1 MSYNRYLLSGY
12 NYIDFIL
19 MDSINETDIQN
30 TLDMVFDNMS
40 NVSFEQFVAELERK
54 SERLESTY
62 SRKGSAKQY
71 NQGAPDYYSE
81 RDDDPSSLERRF
93 MERHLLQVYPHLQA
107 DY

>member
-1 MSYNRYLLSGY
+1 
-12 NYIDFIL
+12 

-30 TLDMVFDNMS
+30 TLDMVFDNMA

-54 SERLESTY
+54 TERLESSY

-81 RDDDPSSLERRF
+81 RDDDPSSVESRF
-93 MERHLLQVYPHLQA
+93 MERHLLQVYPNLQA